1 MIRVNLLPFRAAR
14 KKDNVKRQVSI
25 YFFLLILAFVGL
37 IFFNF
42 NLGSK
47 TEQLSNRITV
57 TEKELNTYKEI
68 NKEIDEIKK
77 KLETLKAKTGV
88 IEQLEAGRREPVVML
103 DSMTELIVPQ
113 RMWFTSLKIREK
125 IERKQAAEKENRGK
139 KRRTKAP
146 LTQVVPEK
154 SIDLVISG
162 VALDHKTIADFMVNL
177 EESPLYKNVNLE
189 SIKQVNIRKV
199 DLKEF
204 VITFNK
210 VPAQKLVE
218 NGEENAAKG

>member
-1 MIRVNLLPFRAAR
+1 M
-14 KKDNVKRQVSI
+14 
-25 YFFLLILAFVGL
+25 ILAIVGL

-47 TEQLSNRITV
+47 TEQLNNRITV

-88 IEQLEAGRREPVVML
+88 IDQLESGRREPVVML

-125 IERKQAAEKENRGK
+125 IERQQVADKGKRGKRGK
-139 KRRTKAP
+139 KGSKASP
-146 LTQVVPEK
+146 LAQVAPEK

-204 VITFNK
+204 CHNVQQSACSKNWWK
-210 VPAQKLVE
+210 MAKKMPQKADRGTVE
-218 NGEENAAKG
+218 I

>member
-25 YFFLLILAFVGL
+25 YLFLFVLAIVGL

-47 TEQLSNRITV
+47 TEQLNNRITV

-88 IEQLEAGRREPVVML
+88 IAQLESGRREPVVML
-103 DSMTELIVPQ
+103 DSMTELIVPR

-125 IERKQAAEKENRGK
+125 IERQQTADKGKRGK
-139 KRRTKAP
+139 KSKKMSP
-146 LTQVVPEK
+146 LAQVAPEK
-154 SIDLVISG
+154 SIDLAISG

-189 SIKQVNIRKV
+189 SIKQVNIRNV

-204 VITFNK
+204 IITFNK

-218 NGEENAAKG
+218 NSEENAAKG